1 MYCRRNSEFVTFGIT
16 KHIYTNSRPSA
27 ATSIA
32 QNNSLR
38 SNLFL
43 KLRTPQYYFLN
54 SNSNKKSNCVLINIK
69 MNEAIDLKSRSYF
82 KFLIMWHLKI
92 NKFEFIFTVSNWI
105 WNSINLI
112 VITVYVN
119 RIWNFPNL
127 NFISIYLSRELNV
140 TFYLSLSFT
149 NNLLITLTTYY

>member
-1 MYCRRNSEFVTFGIT
+1 
-16 KHIYTNSRPSA
+16 
-27 ATSIA
+27 
-32 QNNSLR
+32 
-38 SNLFL
+38 
-43 KLRTPQYYFLN
+43 
-54 SNSNKKSNCVLINIK
+54 

-92 NKFEFIFTVSNWI
+92 NKFEFGFTVSNWI

-127 NFISIYLSRELNV
+127 NFISIYLSRD
-140 TFYLSLSFT
+140 
-149 NNLLITLTTYY
+149 